1 MTQLDSWRAL
11 DSFYS
16 HFFSFWSTYNFSL
29 QFQDIIKW
37 EGDEKRQIHELVGA
51 FLVENQMLLNF
62 FQ

>member
-1 MTQLDSWRAL
+1 MGHLTAFTVISLVFDQ
-11 DSFYS
+11 
-16 HFFSFWSTYNFSL
+16 TYNFSL

-37 EGDEKRQIHELVGA
+37 EGDEKRQVHELIGA